1 MATLTPRGK
10 ALRHLKKH
18 RGITE
23 FPAGSNSDNRPH
35 ANDKRWGIT
44 KAQTL
49 CAGGGK
55 WLHGTPWCGTWCFWA
70 LHAAKVEGL
79 SSRLASVAL
88 IEDDARAHRRPFFD
102 WKTPGQWRDV
112 NRGDL
117 VVIFGRG
124 VHVETVRSFDTRH
137 GSVVVITEGGNTSSG
152 TGGSQSNG
160 GGAFR
165 RERNLRD
172 VHGFARVNYPG
183 GRKRLERLSTVV
195 TDRTNRASA
204 IPAPLGDTG
213 HDHTDKLLLSK
224 LESVGEVE
232 AQNLRG
238 AVREAHDPNV
248 SPRKVP

>member
-112 NRGDL
+112 NRG
-117 VVIFGRG
+117 
-124 VHVETVRSFDTRH
+124 
-137 GSVVVITEGGNTSSG
+137 
-152 TGGSQSNG
+152 